1 MRRLAIIALAS
12 VLLLPME
19 SALAHQPVELKATDR
34 TPAAGPLLVD
44 GTISFAVNLSFSK
57 SKQVRAFR
65 AGFAEGDKLAL
76 QLLIYD
82 EKPEKNLTKKKLP
95 VLKVTSP
102 SGESFTLAISERTPF
117 YEPWGGRNYLYL
129 GRTTRVAEEGI
140 YEFEIR
146 SRAPGRFIIGVGERE
161 VPGEVIRD

>member
-1 MRRLAIIALAS
+1 MRRTTLPLVIALALTLTPTAS
-12 VLLLPME
+12 
-19 SALAHQPVELKATDR
+19 AHQPVELRSSDR
-34 TPAAGPLLVD
+34 TPELGPLLVD
-44 GTISFAVNLSFSK
+44 GTISFAVNLAFSK

-65 AGFAEGDKLAL
+65 AGFAEGDRLAV

-82 EKPEKNLTKKKLP
+82 EKPEKNLTKRKLP
-95 VLKVTSP
+95 VLTVTSP
-102 SGESFTLAISERTPF
+102 SGQSFSLAITERTAF

-129 GRTTRVAEEGI
+129 GRMTRVAEKGI

-161 VPGEVIRD
+161 VPGEVQRD